1 MNKDEKLQ
9 ITLNTRRDISYHS
22 TKMQTTGLTDNNE
35 TKREAFEERF
45 TSFTTMGIGMSQEAF
60 MQRCAGSVGSSQSFS
75 KNDTLL
81 NDTASLGI
89 EAKEGLENIDFGDHE
104 TSYEL

>member
-45 TSFTTMGIGMSQEAF
+45 TSFYTIGIGMS
-60 MQRCAGSVGSSQSFS
+60 
-75 KNDTLL
+75 
-81 NDTASLGI
+81 
-89 EAKEGLENIDFGDHE
+89 
-104 TSYEL
+104 